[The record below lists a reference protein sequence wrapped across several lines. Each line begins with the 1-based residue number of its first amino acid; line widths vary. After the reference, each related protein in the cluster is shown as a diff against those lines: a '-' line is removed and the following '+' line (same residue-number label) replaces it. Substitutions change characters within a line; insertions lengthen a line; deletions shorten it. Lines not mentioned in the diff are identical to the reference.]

1 MLVLVLHVFFLFT
14 HVRYHVIFQSNYQI
28 GLWMIKLRVME
39 RTWLPFSLPYGHQG
53 IGGLG
58 NMFTHSFRTGV
69 CVRLCHVS
77 VQDSWRPLS
86 RCPWEGVQRLEARPP
101 TSGSSRPSTPHA
113 LNSVFCAEFSAHFAL
128 ASLATY
134 HDVLCSP
141 RSIWLFLLRPG
152 EVSQS
157 QAPRTPREPEPGT
170 QEEVCASMV

>member
-1 MLVLVLHVFFLFT
+1 MTLSLV
-14 HVRYHVIFQSNYQI
+14 SC
-28 GLWMIKLRVME
+28 
-39 RTWLPFSLPYGHQG
+39 PFSLPYGHQG

-77 VQDSWRPLS
+77 VQDSWCPLS